1 MSNYRADLVSY
12 LPPFMAEYE
21 EINAA
26 LTAENPELTLLWDG
40 KERVLKNQFILTA
53 DSEGLARFEG
63 LLGIVPSKSDTLES
77 RRQRVLLRWFLQLPY
92 TERMLL
98 EKLVNLCGEGNFTFT
113 KNYDRYQIRIEASL
127 ELYGQTKEL
136 EELLERM
143 IPCNINVVS
152 RNRVE
157 CRTEGSVEI
166 FSGIRVTERVL
177 VTNDFRERASVKG
190 NAGAAGAVVQV
201 MHAAVSQQ

>member
-1 MSNYRADLVSY
+1 MSNYTADLVSY

-26 LTAENPELTLLWDG
+26 LTAENPEFTLLWDG
-40 KERVLKNQFILTA
+40 KEKVLKNQFILTA
-53 DSEGLARFEG
+53 EGEGLARFER
-63 LLGIVPSKSDTLES
+63 LLGIVPSKLDTLES

-92 TERMLL
+92 TEGMLL

-113 KNYDRYQIRIEASL
+113 KKYDCYQIKIEVSL
-127 ELYGQTKEL
+127 ELYGQIKEL

-143 IPCNINVVS
+143 IPCNMNVIS
-152 RNRVE
+152 RSRLN
-157 CRTEGSVEI
+157 CKAEGNVKI
-166 FSGIRVTERVL
+166 YSGIRVTERVL
-177 VTNDFRERASVKG
+177 VTNDFKGRVLVKG

-201 MHAAVSQQ
+201 SHVFISE

>member
-1 MSNYRADLVSY
+1 MSNYTADLVSY

-26 LTAENPELTLLWDG
+26 LTAENPEFTLLWDG
-40 KERVLKNQFILTA
+40 KEKVLKNQFILTA
-53 DSEGLARFEG
+53 EAEGLARFEN
-63 LLGIVPSKSDTLES
+63 LLGIVPSKLDTLES

-98 EKLVNLCGEGNFTFT
+98 EKLVNLCGEGNFTFA
-113 KNYDRYQIRIEASL
+113 KNYDCYQIKIEVSL
-127 ELYGQTKEL
+127 ELYGQIKEL

-143 IPCNINVVS
+143 IPCNMNVIS
-152 RNRVE
+152 RSRLD
-157 CRTEGSVEI
+157 CKAEGDVEI
-166 FSGIRVTERVL
+166 YSGIRVTERVL

-201 MHAAVSQQ
+201 SHIFISE

>member
-1 MSNYRADLVSY
+1 MSNYTADLVSY

-26 LTAENPELTLLWDG
+26 LTAENPEFTLFWDG
-40 KERVLKNQFILTA
+40 KEKVLKNQFILTA
-53 DSEGLARFEG
+53 EGEGLARFER
-63 LLGIVPSKSDTLES
+63 LLGIVPSKLDTLES

-113 KNYDRYQIRIEASL
+113 KNYDCYQIRIEVSL
-127 ELYGQTKEL
+127 ELYGQIKEL

-143 IPCNINVVS
+143 IPCNMNVIS
-152 RNRVE
+152 RSRLD
-157 CRTEGSVEI
+157 CKAEGNVNI
-166 FSGIRVTERVL
+166 YSGIRVTERVL
-177 VTNDFRERASVKG
+177 VTNDFKGRVLVKG

-201 MHAAVSQQ
+201 SHVFISE

>member
-1 MSNYRADLVSY
+1 MSNYTADLVSY

-26 LTAENPELTLLWDG
+26 LTAENPEFTLLWDG
-40 KERVLKNQFILTA
+40 KEKVLKNQFILTA
-53 DSEGLARFEG
+53 EGEGLARFER
-63 LLGIVPSKSDTLES
+63 LLGIVPSKLDTLES

-113 KNYDRYQIRIEASL
+113 KNYDCYQIRIEVSL
-127 ELYGQTKEL
+127 ELYGQVKEL

-143 IPCNINVVS
+143 VPCNINVIS
-152 RNRVE
+152 RSRFD
-157 CRTEGSVEI
+157 CKAEGNVNI
-166 FSGIRVTERVL
+166 YSGIRVTERVL
-177 VTNDFRERASVKG
+177 VTNDFKGRVLVKG
-190 NAGAAGAVVQV
+190 SAGAAGAVVQV
-201 MHAAVSQQ
+201 SHVFISE